1 MSLPD
6 DYEIIT
12 TTSTDATVKVY
23 VPWTFDG
30 VDELNVWYQNTITGI
45 VYYLGNGDFI
55 VTTDEDGGGVF
66 VLIEN
71 TQGAE
76 AIDISIARETP
87 KTQTYSLNEAEALN
101 PTALIEALD
110 KAIKLLQEVA
120 LGYDEQNITSV
131 NPFVHPDKVTRADK
145 IMSFDSNG
153 DPQYAALDEALQD
166 PIDYATEWA
175 VKAEDI
181 LISIAAGGDGA
192 TDYSSLHHAAK
203 SAASAAAA
211 LISQNAANASAV
223 AALASEEKAMDW
235 AEEDE
240 DTEVETGQYS
250 AKHWA
255 AKAQNSANPGLSSSF
270 NHRFSTTTTEADPG
284 SARIRYNNSDPA
296 LATKMFVSTNTDD
309 GIDLSNIIPLY
320 QKGLPMYHQTQN
332 DASEFIT
339 GVLTADA
346 IDNGG
351 WFTLEFSVTSSGT
364 LPANNEKLT
373 TFLSSS
379 GGAGGGILPS
389 ANATKTADYTVL
401 SGDVGTR
408 IILGSATAAD
418 RKFTLDV
425 SLLAD
430 DTEQISFVNK
440 SDYRLE
446 IEVSNTGTMTFNDL
460 ATNRYLWKG
469 DGVLTVNGDSAT
481 NADIVAGG

>member
-76 AIDISIARETP
+76 AINISIARQTP

-120 LGYDEQNITSV
+120 LGYDDQNITSV

-153 DPQYAALDEALQD
+153 DPQYATLDDALQD
-166 PIDYATEWA
+166 PITWASEWA
-175 VKAEDI
+175 KKAEDV
-181 LISIAAGGDGA
+181 LVSVAAGGDGA

-211 LISQNAANASAV
+211 LVAQGAAEDAQTAAETAETNAETAQTAAELAQTNSETAQTAAELAETNAETARD
-223 AALASEEKAMDW
+223 KAQDW

-240 DTEVETGQYS
+240 DVEVETGEYS

-255 AKAQNSANPGLSSSF
+255 KKAEASF
-270 NHRFSTTTTEADPG
+270 
-284 SARIRYNNSDPA
+284 
-296 LATKMFVSTNTDD
+296 
-309 GIDLSNIIPLY
+309 
-320 QKGLPMYHQTQN
+320 
-332 DASEFIT
+332 
-339 GVLTADA
+339 
-346 IDNGG
+346 
-351 WFTLEFSVTSSGT
+351 
-364 LPANNEKLT
+364 
-373 TFLSSS
+373 
-379 GGAGGGILPS
+379 GGILPS
-389 ANATKTADYTVL
+389 NKTDMTDSDYTML
-401 SGDVGTR
+401 IGDVGKR
-408 IILGSATAAD
+408 IFLPSSATED
-418 RKFTLDV
+418 RTLTVDV
-425 SLLAD
+425 SLLTD
-430 DTEQISFVNK
+430 FLETVSINNE
-440 SDYRLE
+440 SDYILM
-446 IEVSNTGTMTFNDL
+446 IVVSNTGTMTFNNTSIDRFISK
-460 ATNRYLWKG
+460 A
-469 DGVLTVNGDSAT
+469 DGILTLNGDSAT
-481 NADIVAGG
+481 NANIVAGG